1 MYYDTY
7 KDVEVTF
14 TREVIRATG
23 LITKMVYLK
32 GIGYQWPCIVY
43 SCSMSTAKVVASIT
57 PEVYEQIREAN
68 NLVSLR
74 FAFKDADKNDPVLFF
89 VSAKVTGY
97 NPYNK
102 DKPNLNFVSL
112 EFTTRPADD
121 LIAVLGQILDAASN
135 SKKRKEERITLDV
148 RTIKKMGLKSKGAQ
162 VFIQGVPRNC
172 IIRDLSFSGA
182 KVIIAGVA
190 KFLID
195 KDAVLKFESLNDELF
210 SIEGKTIRFEPVEG
224 RKDLAAIAIRY
235 EEDKVPMEYKM
246 VINNFLKQQK
256 KKRTAP
262 DGGNE
267 SPAAGASAEAED
279 SKKAE
284 KKE

>member
-1 MYYDTY
+1 MPIITSQQNSEYYERFKDT
-7 KDVEVTF
+7 EVTF
-14 TREVIRATG
+14 TKEVIRATG
-23 LITKMVYLK
+23 LLTKMVFLK
-32 GIGYQWPCIVY
+32 GLGYQWPCIIY

-74 FAFKDADKNDPVLFF
+74 FAFKDEDKSDPVLFF

-102 DKPNLNFVSL
+102 EKPNLNFVSL
-112 EFTTRPADD
+112 EFTNRPADD
-121 LIAVLGQILDAASN
+121 LIATLGQILDAASN

-148 RTIKKMGLKSKGAQ
+148 QTIKKMGLKSKGTH
-162 VFIQGVPRNC
+162 VYIQGVPRTC

-190 KFLID
+190 KFLIE
-195 KDAVLKFESLNDELF
+195 KDATLRFETTNNEVF

-224 RKDLAAIAIRY
+224 RKDLAAIAIQFND
-235 EEDKVPMEYKM
+235 ENIPMEYKM
-246 VINNFLKQQK
+246 MINDYLKQMK
-256 KKRTAP
+256 KKR
-262 DGGNE
+262 
-267 SPAAGASAEAED
+267 AALGTENQ
-279 SKKAE
+279 SKE
-284 KKE
+284 